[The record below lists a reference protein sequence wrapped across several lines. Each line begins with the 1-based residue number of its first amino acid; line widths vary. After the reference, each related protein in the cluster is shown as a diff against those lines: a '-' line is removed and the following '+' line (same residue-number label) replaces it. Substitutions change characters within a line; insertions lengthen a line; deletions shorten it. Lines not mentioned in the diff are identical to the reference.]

1 MMAPTG
7 TMINEALAQLN
18 SPNAFAGEEWV
29 RADQQKELAEIAP
42 NASDA
47 FKAGYELGLQ
57 TARVVLAGLPA
68 AVINRVSF

>member
-1 MMAPTG
+1 M
-7 TMINEALAQLN
+7 
-18 SPNAFAGEEWV
+18 